1 MEKHGG
7 RVVTRVA
14 DVRDRAALAAA
25 VDDGVAQLGRLDGV
39 VAQAGICPLGT
50 TEPRAFIDAIAVDFG
65 GVFNAVDVALPHL
78 SRGASIVATGSLAA
92 LIPGTLDNAAKGSG
106 GLGYSWAK
114 RAVAS
119 LVHDLAVVLAPKGI
133 RANAVHPTNVNTDLM
148 HNDVM
153 YSTFR
158 PDLAAPTL
166 EDVLPAFPAMTATGD
181 PYIEPEDVADTVRLP
196 AQRRV
201 QVRHRDADAGRRG
214 RLRQAAAA
222 AAGVLMADRDER
234 PTVRTSAGAVRGRRE
249 DGLDVFRGIRFA
261 EPPVGDLRFAAPRP
275 ASPWTDVRDA
285 GEFGPPPP
293 QDVGSFRDRLPPDC
307 DPVARESSRPG
318 DWLTVNVWTPSAGAA
333 SPRPVMVWIYGGAYK
348 VGSADSPGYD
358 AQRIARDGDVVVVTF
373 NHRVGIEGFAVID
386 GAPANRGLL
395 DQVAALEWVHD
406 NIAAF
411 GGDPGRVTV
420 FGESAGA
427 AALPRCWRCPAPTAC
442 SLARSRRACRARFSH
457 LNWARPW
464 ARPSRP
470 SSAWPVPWATWPR
483 FPRTN

>member
-39 VAQAGICPLGT
+39 VAQACICPLGT
-50 TEPRAFIDAIAVDFG
+50 TEPRAFVDAIAVDFG

-78 SRGASIVATGSLAA
+78 GRGASIVATGSLAA

-148 HNDVM
+148 HNEVM
-153 YSTFR
+153 YKTFR

-181 PYIEPEDVADTVRLP
+181 PYIEPEDDRRHGGLP

-222 AAGVLMADRDER
+222 AAGVLMADLDEGR
-234 PTVRTSAGAVRGRRE
+234 P
-249 DGLDVFRGIRFA
+249 FA
-261 EPPVGDLRFAAPRP
+261 RPPG
-275 ASPWTDVRDA
+275 
-285 GEFGPPPP
+285 
-293 QDVGSFRDRLPPDC
+293 
-307 DPVARESSRPG
+307 
-318 DWLTVNVWTPSAGAA
+318 PSAGAGRMA
-333 SPRPVMVWIYGGAYK
+333 SMCSAAS
-348 VGSADSPGYD
+348 GSP
-358 AQRIARDGDVVVVTF
+358 
-373 NHRVGIEGFAVID
+373 
-386 GAPANRGLL
+386 
-395 DQVAALEWVHD
+395 
-406 NIAAF
+406 
-411 GGDPGRVTV
+411 
-420 FGESAGA
+420 
-427 AALPRCWRCPAPTAC
+427 
-442 SLARSRRACRARFSH
+442 SRR
-457 LNWARPW
+457 WAIFG
-464 ARPSRP
+464 SRP
-470 SSAWPVPWATWPR
+470 RGPRRRGPVCAMRSSSGRRRRRMWGASATGCRRTTTRWPASGIVRATG
-483 FPRTN
+483 